1 MKKLKGK
8 VLITGGA
15 GTLGRAII
23 KRATEEDWD
32 CDITIYSTDA
42 VKHARVT
49 KDYPHIQSVI
59 GDIGDYA
66 TLYAAMSGKDIVI
79 HAAAVKEIPSS
90 EFHSI
95 DTYRVNMEGSLNVAL
110 IASQLK
116 TPHVL
121 AISTDKACHP
131 ANAYGASKYLMEKI
145 WQEYTRY
152 GFPTKYHLVR
162 YGNVLES
169 NASVLQK
176 WKGAAEAGEEVY
188 ITDPRMTRFWISPS
202 QAVQYV
208 LDSLSFNSGMIYVP
222 KMPSLSIGKLL
233 KYTIGPDYDNIKPM
247 PMRPGEKMHET
258 LVTLEETDFCVPGR
272 SFENEFEH
280 FVISPTTEERMNWK
294 TEEMLKPY
302 TSEFARELTKDE
314 LTELLKG

>member
-1 MKKLKGK
+1 MEQLKGK
-8 VLITGGA
+8 ILITGGA
-15 GTLGRAII
+15 GTLGKAII
-23 KRATEEDWD
+23 QRAVREDWD
-32 CDITIYSTDA
+32 CDITIFSTDA

-49 KDYPHIQSVI
+49 HEFPQVQSII
-59 GDIGDYA
+59 GDIGDFT
-66 TLYAAMSGKDIVI
+66 TLYSAMTGKDIVI

-90 EFHSI
+90 EWHSI
-95 DTYRVNMEGSLNVAL
+95 DTYRVNVDGSLNVAL
-110 IASQLK
+110 AAAQLK
-116 TPHVL
+116 IPHVL

-131 ANAYGASKYLMEKI
+131 ANAYGATKYMMEKI

-152 GFPTKYHLVR
+152 GFPTRYHLVR

-176 WKGAAEAGEEVY
+176 WKSAAANGEPVY
-188 ITDPRMTRFWISPS
+188 VTDPKMTRFWISPS

-208 LDSLSFNSGMIYVP
+208 LESLSFNSGMIFVP

-233 KYTIGPDYDNIKPM
+233 EYTIGPNYFNIKSM

-258 LVTLEETDFCVPGR
+258 LVTLEETDFCVPV
-272 SFENEFEH
+272 SEPLNKDC
-280 FVISPTTEERMNWK
+280 FVLSPTTEPRMNWK
-294 TEEMLKPY
+294 TEELTRPY
-302 TSEFARELTKDE
+302 SSDTARELTKEE